1 MEGRVVPYLKEVGL
15 AGNFPGQLQGTY
27 VRCYVFTVQITHNLN
42 NTHMGHV
49 CAVRVT
55 RVAFYC
61 CGFTR
66 VQI

>member
-1 MEGRVVPYLKEVGL
+1 MIDYGTNHPQLKQRTRVLRVSH
-15 AGNFPGQLQGTY
+15 A
-27 VRCYVFTVQITHNLN
+27 
-42 NTHMGHV
+42 

-66 VQI
+66 VQV